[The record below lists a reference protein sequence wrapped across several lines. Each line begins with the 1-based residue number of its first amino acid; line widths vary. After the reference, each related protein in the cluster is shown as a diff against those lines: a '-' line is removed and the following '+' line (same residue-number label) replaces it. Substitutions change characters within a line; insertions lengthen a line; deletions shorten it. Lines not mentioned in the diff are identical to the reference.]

1 MIVAMRGVAMDERE
15 SVAVDHPPEPV
26 RVANPDL
33 ERFKVSAFIGL
44 GVGAVPFLW
53 VLWDL
58 WSGSIS
64 ILRTAGASR
73 FYDLQA
79 QAMLHGHLWIPK
91 GKLGIEAF
99 VHDGRQFT
107 YFGIFPSLLR
117 IPFVIFVPGLEGR
130 LGAPSILLAWMFIG
144 FFSTL
149 LLWRTRV
156 LVRGSAPLGRAEA
169 TSFGVLLA
177 AITGGSVVVFLGAT
191 PWVYHEDMMWSI
203 ALTLGSLFAL
213 IGVLERPTR
222 GRVVTMFVLML
233 LSNLNRLS
241 TGWACVLGAVL
252 VAAWFA
258 FGRSTV
264 GQRRWALP
272 VLVAGLVPLGF
283 SCAVNVAKFGV
294 PVGLPMADQVWTM
307 VNLHRRQFLAAN
319 GGSYYSPRF
328 LPSTLS
334 AYFQPVGVRFRSVF
348 PFITLPPAPAPT
360 IGNVVLDSTYR
371 TASATTTMP
380 LLLILTFIGAIGLFR
395 RGVTQ
400 RLRALRIP
408 LVAVCLPP
416 GIALMWGYI
425 DTRFLADFMPLFI
438 LGGIFGLVQLWGFL
452 EGRRPRLRTAAV
464 GAVAALGLFS
474 MVANFG
480 IAVSPTPEFRQNQLV
495 RYVDFQ
501 KTIGDLVG
509 HSVSADVVQGK
520 TLPYWAP
527 AEQLF
532 VVGDCSGFYFSTG
545 QTYATIPK
553 QQLQH
558 RTWLP
563 IVETPGSLH
572 RLKITL
578 GEPPSA
584 LGTGVPLL
592 TVGTATIWMEPAGP
606 NQVRFRLAD
615 AKYPSSGVPIAVR
628 VGRTFGVSIRADVNL
643 ESVDV
648 ASNRR
653 LVFNGTLST
662 GGPAQVHAQQSPA
675 VSVVDVTGNQAPNMS
690 LCHSLLKGT

>member
-1 MIVAMRGVAMDERE
+1 MMFAMRGVAMDERE
-15 SVAVDHPPEPV
+15 SAAVEPPPAPA
-26 RVANPDL
+26 RIDDSDL
-33 ERFKVSAFIGL
+33 QRFKL
-44 GVGAVPFLW
+44 TAVIALAVAALPFVW

-58 WSGSIS
+58 WSGSINP
-64 ILRTAGASR
+64 LRTAGASR

-91 GKLGIEAF
+91 GKIGIEAF

-107 YFGIFPSLLR
+107 YFGVFPSLMR
-117 IPFVIFVPGLEGR
+117 IPFVIFTPGLEGQ
-130 LGAPSILLAWMFIG
+130 LGAPSILLAWMVIG

-149 LLWRTRV
+149 LIWRTRM
-156 LVRGSAPLGRAEA
+156 LVRGRAPLGRAEA
-169 TSFGVLLA
+169 TSLGVLLA
-177 AITGGSVVVFLGAT
+177 VITGGSVVVFLGAT
-191 PWVYHEDMMWSI
+191 PWVYHEDMIWSI

-222 GRVVTMFVLML
+222 RRVVFLGVLVL
-233 LSNLNRLS
+233 LTNLNRLS
-241 TGWACVLGAVL
+241 TGWACVLGVVL
-252 VAAWFA
+252 VAAWFGL
-258 FGRSTV
+258 GRSTV

-272 VLVAGLVPLGF
+272 VLATGLVPLAI

-294 PVGLPMADQVWTM
+294 PVGLPMADQVWTSI
-307 VNLHRRQFLAAN
+307 NLHRRQFLAAN

-328 LPSTLS
+328 VPSTIS
-334 AYFQPVGVRFRSVF
+334 AYFGFGGVRFRTIF
-348 PFITLPPAPAPT
+348 PFITLPAAPAPV
-360 IGNVVLDSTYR
+360 IGNVILDSTYR
-371 TASATTTMP
+371 TASATVTMP
-380 LLLILTFIGAIGLFR
+380 LLVILAFVGTIGVFR
-395 RGVTQ
+395 RRVSY

-408 LVAVCLPP
+408 LVATCLPP
-416 GIALMWGYI
+416 SIALMWGYI
-425 DTRFLADFMPLFI
+425 DTRFLADFMPLLI
-438 LGGIFGLVQLWGFL
+438 LGSIFGLVLSWGFL
-452 EGRRPRLRTAAV
+452 EHRRPSWRPVAV
-464 GAVAALGLFS
+464 GAVAALGLYG

-480 IAVSPTPEFRQNQLV
+480 IAASPTTEFRQNQLV

-501 KTIGDLVG
+501 KTVGDLIG

-545 QTYATIPK
+545 QTFNTVPK

-563 IVETPGSLH
+563 VVETPGSVR

-578 GEPPSA
+578 NEPPA
-584 LGTGVPLL
+584 ELGTGVPLV
-592 TVGTATIWMEPAGP
+592 TVGTDTIWLEPAGP
-606 NQVRFRLAD
+606 NEVKFRLAD
-615 AKYPSSGVPIAVR
+615 PRHPGSGAPVVVR
-628 VGRTFGVSIRADVNL
+628 VGDTFGVTIKADVNL

-662 GGPAQVHAQQSPA
+662 RGPVVARPEENAA
-675 VSVVDVTGNQAPNMS
+675 VTVVDVSGTQPPDMS
-690 LCHSLLKGT
+690 LCHSLLKGG